1 MFYSIMDF
9 SPIVTCLVIPYK
21 YDSLMGSVDS
31 FLCKDF
37 VDVMTHAII
46 FAFVG
51 WPYDEWVMDIW
62 IYSLCHIAW
71 GIVTI

>member
-1 MFYSIMDF
+1 
-9 SPIVTCLVIPYK
+9 
-21 YDSLMGSVDS
+21 MGSVDS
-31 FLCKDF
+31 FLCRDF

-51 WPYDEWVMDIW
+51 WPYDESVMDIW
-62 IYSLCHIAW
+62 IYSLGHIAW